1 MKSLYKWRGFILGV
15 LGLGLIVTP
24 PSPLKYGPTI
34 VAAILL
40 AVGILLRIFARRTIG
55 EHTRG
60 NTHVA
65 PTLVTT
71 GAYSLMRHP
80 LYVSNSFIA
89 SAAII
94 FHLGFDLWTIPFF
107 VALFALEFAL
117 SKAEDQFLKA
127 TFQEKWIE
135 WSAKTW
141 AFFPNPRNFV
151 ATAQP
156 RTFFQT
162 LRADFSTWLWVI
174 LLIFLLYSRKVFFGA

>member
-60 NTHVA
+60 NTHAA

-94 FHLGFDLWTIPFF
+94 FHLGFGLWTIPFF
-107 VALFALEFAL
+107 VAFFALEFAL
-117 SKAEDQFLKA
+117 SKAEDQFLKT

-162 LRADFSTWLWVI
+162 LRADFFTWLWVI